1 MKTDLQISHLSVRP
15 GGQGR
20 VSIEVTNTV
29 DVIDGVTAIV
39 DGIDPDWIKLERP
52 IVSLFPDATDRVTL
66 LFDIPRTCPAGDYLV
81 IARIVSTIDPG
92 RQSVHDFWLTVETI
106 VDHQVKMHPS
116 IVTGGASALLTATII
131 NTGNASSSIRVTAV
145 EPTREIDCRADPAE
159 FVVPQDHEALVDI
172 ELRGPRPWFGQPVPR
187 TITITAEADGVVV
200 EELAT
205 FNQKPKIPRGL
216 ITALILAAIIL
227 LWALIF
233 WWVVAALRA
242 TEDPTKQIACG
253 TGDEASIYTCP
264 DFMTGKPFI
273 PLSEIAASFNGTA
286 TATTTGEGIPRLTV
300 EAFRV
305 VRGET
310 VDEGS
315 AATDDEGLYE
325 LEALLPGQYK
335 LRFGGEGY
343 DNVWYPD
350 EATEEEA
357 QVLRLDSLEDMGD
370 IDVRLQGQPGRLVGQ
385 IDLPADSPPGTPLTV
400 TVKQIPDRADGQVS
414 DDPAVQPFEETIT
427 TTDGTID
434 VDGLPTPATYQITVE
449 GPGFQ
454 TQQFEQTLSGGEATV
469 LNTVSLGAAG
479 GSISGAVVDSGGN
492 RLGGVDVTARAGD
505 IEVRATTPTAGDVGA
520 YSLIDLSTP
529 QTYVLT
535 FEASG
540 FSSETLSL
548 SLEAGQSQTGIDATL
563 IGGSGTVTG
572 TVVSPDGAPLGG
584 IPVRVVGDGFV
595 SETSTLTSNGTG
607 GGTGSFEMSNLPIT
621 GDSTSYTITIGDETT
636 HQPETLGATFLGAGT
651 QPLGQITLRPIGAIL
666 TGTVTDGS
674 AGLGE
679 VTITLSNGVKPSVTT
694 SASNPPGKFAF
705 TNVTAGAY
713 TVTFEATG
721 FVKKVVIVDL
731 EAGDETDI
739 TVALARS

>member
-15 GGQGR
+15 GGHAR

-39 DGIDPDWIKLERP
+39 DGINPDWVQLERP
-52 IVSLFPDATDRVTL
+52 VVSLFPDATDRVSL

-81 IARIVSTIDPG
+81 IVRIVSTIDPG

-106 VDHQVKMHPS
+106 VDHRVKMHPS

-172 ELRGPRPWFGQPVPR
+172 DLRGPRPWFGQPVPR
-187 TITITAEADGVVV
+187 TITIMAEADGIVI

-253 TGDEASIYTCP
+253 TVDDASIYTCP

-300 EAFRV
+300 EAFRII
-305 VRGET
+305 RGES
-310 VDEGS
+310 VEEGS
-315 AATDDEGLYE
+315 AATDDGGLYE
-325 LEALLPGQYK
+325 LQALLPGQYK

-343 DNVWYPD
+343 TNVWYPD
-350 EATEEEA
+350 KATEDEA

-370 IDVRLQGQPGRLVGQ
+370 IDVRLQGQPGRLVGE

-400 TVKQIPDRADGQVS
+400 TVKQIPDRPDGQVS
-414 DDPAVQPFEETIT
+414 DDPAVQPFEEMII

-449 GPGFQ
+449 GEGFQ

-479 GSISGAVVDSGGN
+479 GSISGAVVDSAGN

-535 FEASG
+535 FEATG

-548 SLEAGQSQTGIDATL
+548 SLEAGQSQTGINATL

-572 TVVSPDGAPLGG
+572 TVVSPDGDPLGG

-674 AGLGE
+674 TGLGE

-694 SASNPPGKFAF
+694 SASNPPGRFAF

-731 EAGDETDI
+731 AAGDETDI
-739 TVALARS
+739 TVALAKS